1 MDFFV
6 LILFSVFVYLIPG
19 NDKDY
24 LAVQSTSGMKGI
36 MAIMIIFHHISQ
48 HVTTGITF
56 SNFNYMGWY
65 IVSVFFFLSGYGLYT
80 QFTIKD
86 NYLYNFFK
94 KRVFKLLYRYL
105 LLIIIYLIYR
115 VIKGENINFQFFI
128 NLFRK
133 NDTIIYYGW
142 FINAILILYITFYIS
157 FKFTKYRENAILI
170 NISLSI
176 FYIWAS
182 IYFQHGAWEYVSI
195 MSFNLGMI
203 WSEYKQKI
211 DRCFSNNYFL
221 SLMFFSIL
229 IYVFQNY
236 DILLKLWKI
245 TDRYFYYGVMGN
257 LCNIVFI
264 IYFFLVIK
272 NISFDNKYLKLL
284 GKISFE
290 LYMIHGL
297 IMDFLLKYFVSSK
310 LNDVL
315 FTLGVLILSV
325 SVAWLINVLIRFFGQ
340 LGNIV
345 RNDWN

>member
-105 LLIIIYLIYR
+105 LFIIIYLIYR

-157 FKFTKYRENAILI
+157 FKFTKYRGNAILI

-245 TDRYFYYGVMGN
+245 TDRYFYYGVM
-257 LCNIVFI
+257 
-264 IYFFLVIK
+264 YFFLVIK

>member
-94 KRVFKLLYRYL
+94 KRVQNRHGQMYVGW
-105 LLIIIYLIYR
+105 

-157 FKFTKYRENAILI
+157 FKFTKYRGNAILI

>member
-142 FINAILILYITFYIS
+142 FINAILILYITFY
-157 FKFTKYRENAILI
+157 
-170 NISLSI
+170 
-176 FYIWAS
+176 
-182 IYFQHGAWEYVSI
+182 
-195 MSFNLGMI
+195 
-203 WSEYKQKI
+203 
-211 DRCFSNNYFL
+211 
-221 SLMFFSIL
+221 
-229 IYVFQNY
+229 
-236 DILLKLWKI
+236 
-245 TDRYFYYGVMGN
+245 
-257 LCNIVFI
+257 
-264 IYFFLVIK
+264 
-272 NISFDNKYLKLL
+272 
-284 GKISFE
+284 
-290 LYMIHGL
+290 
-297 IMDFLLKYFVSSK
+297 
-310 LNDVL
+310 L
-315 FTLGVLILSV
+315 F
-325 SVAWLINVLIRFFGQ
+325 
-340 LGNIV
+340 
-345 RNDWN
+345 